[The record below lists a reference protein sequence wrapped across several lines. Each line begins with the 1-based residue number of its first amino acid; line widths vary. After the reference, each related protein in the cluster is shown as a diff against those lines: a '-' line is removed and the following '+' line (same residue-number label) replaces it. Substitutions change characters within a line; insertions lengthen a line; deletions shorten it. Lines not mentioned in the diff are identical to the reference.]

1 MVCVKKTQLIDR
13 AGKTEKTHEPPDPNY
28 AESLFPLQFSSVLI
42 TRSRK
47 QLALSTLNIQG
58 IREKAETQILGV
70 LFCFLAGSCMLS
82 FFDCFGG
89 NVEYGGKVLKC
100 LFLLCLLV

>member
-1 MVCVKKTQLIDR
+1 
-13 AGKTEKTHEPPDPNY
+13 
-28 AESLFPLQFSSVLI
+28 
-42 TRSRK
+42 
-47 QLALSTLNIQG
+47 
-58 IREKAETQILGV
+58 
-70 LFCFLAGSCMLS
+70 MLS